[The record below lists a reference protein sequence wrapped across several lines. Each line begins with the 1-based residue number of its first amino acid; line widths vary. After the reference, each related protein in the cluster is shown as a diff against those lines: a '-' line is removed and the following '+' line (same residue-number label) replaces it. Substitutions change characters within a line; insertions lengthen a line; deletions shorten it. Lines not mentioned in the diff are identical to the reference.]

1 MLFTGESDGGAP
13 GAGAAVNAGG
23 SSGVAGAT
31 GGQSGAPAGGS
42 TSGASGASASG
53 GAGGAFAG
61 GAGTGGG
68 VGAASGDGGVSGG
81 GAAGSAGDT
90 GAPALVGAPLLF
102 NPTATS
108 FGINVIAFG
117 DLDRIRVRVRE
128 SGSPDWRNALEP
140 EVRAPD
146 ALEWHVENLTA
157 STLYEYEV
165 FEQRAEHRTLF
176 TGSVTTAR
184 PPGESFSFAVVT
196 DTHISPR
203 EVAPGEVATVT
214 PFEET
219 MAFVA
224 NDIFTAK
231 PEFIVNL
238 GDMLDFHLFG
248 FNQPP
253 PDKSWT
259 RLGYL
264 NYRRLYGD
272 LLGFTPHFTVIGNW
286 DGESG
291 CNTEEEIER
300 SRSQRLLYL
309 PGPEPDT
316 YPEGG
321 SELEDYYAFT
331 WGDALFVVLNVMTYT
346 PTCHNLTVDEGQPD
360 DWTLGEA
367 QLDFLRT
374 TLENATSKWRF
385 LLIHH
390 AVGGAAG
397 DLANSAYG
405 RGGGQAARVGEQ
417 SVVHDLMLEHGVQIF
432 FYGHDHVFTNMIV
445 DGIHYM
451 LPGSAGAIWKFEKTE
466 TGYTQYWTDSGYARV
481 NVSPETVQVDF
492 VAMGGAVLEK
502 YVIE

>member
-1 MLFTGESDGGAP
+1 V
-13 GAGAAVNAGG
+13 AASGG
-23 SSGVAGAT
+23 SSGAAVAGGAGGT
-31 GGQSGAPAGGS
+31 GGSAGAAAGAGNAGGTAGAAGSGDPSGGAAGGS
-42 TSGASGASASG
+42 T
-53 GAGGAFAG
+53 
-61 GAGTGGG
+61 
-68 VGAASGDGGVSGG
+68 
-81 GAAGSAGDT
+81 
-90 GAPALVGAPLLF
+90 APALVGAPLLF
-102 NPTATS
+102 NPTASS
-108 FGINVIAFG
+108 FGINAVVFG
-117 DLDRIRVRVRE
+117 DVAGVRARVRPA
-128 SGSPDWRNALEP
+128 GAADWGPPLEP
-140 EVRAPD
+140 ELRAAD
-146 ALEWHVENLTA
+146 ALEWTVSNLA
-157 STLYEYEV
+157 PSTLYEYEV
-165 FEQRAEHRTLF
+165 FEEAAERRTLF

-184 PPGESFSFAVVT
+184 PPGESFKFAVVT
-196 DTHISPR
+196 DTHIPPR
-203 EVAPGEVATVT
+203 EVAAGEVATVND
-214 PFEET
+214 FEAV

-224 NDIFTAK
+224 NDISAFG

-238 GDMLDFHLFG
+238 GDMLDFHMFG
-248 FNQPP
+248 FNLPP

-272 LLGFTPHFTVIGNW
+272 MLGFTPHFTVGNW
-286 DGESG
+286 DGENG

-321 SELEDYYAFT
+321 SALEDYYAFT

-346 PTCHNLTVDEGQPD
+346 PTCHNLSIDPGVPD

-417 SVVHDLMLEHGVQIF
+417 SLVHDLMLEHGVQIF

-451 LPGSAGAIWKFEKTE
+451 LPGSAGAPWKFETIE
-466 TGYTQYWTDSGYARV
+466 TGYTTYWTDSGYAAV
-481 NVSPETVQVDF
+481 NVTPDAVDVDF
-492 VAMGGAVLEK
+492 VSMGGVVLESYK
-502 YVIE
+502 IE